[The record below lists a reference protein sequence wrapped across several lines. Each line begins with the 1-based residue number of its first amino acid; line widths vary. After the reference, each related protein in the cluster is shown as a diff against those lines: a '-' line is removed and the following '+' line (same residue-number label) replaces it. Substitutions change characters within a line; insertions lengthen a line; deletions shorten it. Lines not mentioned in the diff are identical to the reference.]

1 MARRIK
7 TGKYIYDDGAEKLEI
22 KEFQKRYGPQ
32 KGKEIYFATVAK
44 ISFKLSGDSSLYI
57 ACISSIVYG
66 LQFGPLYAQCPLY
79 PPFGV

>member
-1 MARRIK
+1 MVRRIK

-44 ISFKLSGDSSLYI
+44 IREEQLAKRYLAKRKEKKLEYNI
-57 ACISSIVYG
+57 RKV
-66 LQFGPLYAQCPLY
+66 
-79 PPFGV
+79 

>member
-1 MARRIK
+1 MVKRIK

-44 ISFKLSGDSSLYI
+44 IREEQLAKRYLAKRKAKKHGI
-57 ACISSIVYG
+57 
-66 LQFGPLYAQCPLY
+66 
-79 PPFGV
+79 

>member
-1 MARRIK
+1 MVRRIK

-44 ISFKLSGDSSLYI
+44 IREEQLAKRYLAKRKAKKHGI
-57 ACISSIVYG
+57 
-66 LQFGPLYAQCPLY
+66 
-79 PPFGV
+79 